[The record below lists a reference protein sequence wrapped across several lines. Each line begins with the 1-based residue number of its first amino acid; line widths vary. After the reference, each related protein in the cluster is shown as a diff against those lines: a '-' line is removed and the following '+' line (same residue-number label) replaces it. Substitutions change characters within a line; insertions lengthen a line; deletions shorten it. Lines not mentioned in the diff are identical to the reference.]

1 METAA
6 AADDSGPSKESI
18 QVVDQFRVVDRKIK
32 ALVKRAE
39 LESTTKQRKKR
50 AWEESQGISRPP
62 EEWKDTWG
70 DVVDVVRSE
79 EQVRYVA
86 TLPKCCA
93 LDDHECN
100 CAGETKLFE
109 LNSYPPGLFIVR
121 NALCKGQQH
130 KWAKVAL
137 EDYSR
142 EDHTNLSNLS
152 KLSEAD
158 TEASGN
164 YKVEDFDDIWRK
176 SCADNDGFQRFRRL
190 RWSCLGYHYGK
201 RICHCLCQNIS
212 SQ

>member
-1 METAA
+1 MEASA
-6 AADDSGPSKESI
+6 CAEESGPTKEAV

-39 LESTTKQRKKR
+39 LESTAKQRKKR
-50 AWEESQGISRPP
+50 AWEESQGISRPQ
-62 EEWKDTWG
+62 EEWKDTWD

-79 EQVRYVA
+79 EKVRYVA

-93 LDDHECN
+93 LDDHECS
-100 CAGETKLFE
+100 CAGETKIFE
-109 LNSYPPGLFIVR
+109 LSTYPPGLFIVR
-121 NALCKGQQH
+121 NALCKDQQH

-152 KLSEAD
+152 KLSETDA
-158 TEASGN
+158 EAFGN
-164 YKVEDFDDIWRK
+164 YKVGDFDDIWRK

-201 RICHCLCQNIS
+201 LFDRCRCPHIDN
-212 SQ
+212 